1 MDIRFADHPSFQRA
15 AAGMVGGALLFG
27 VALHPVTAMA
37 PLAGG
42 ILGIAAGAAVG
53 YGKPA
58 WRMVPALVA
67 LVPLLT
73 MTPSWPM
80 LATVAAVVSVGLAAG
95 GPRGLR
101 GGFAML
107 LGAVTALVA
116 MWCALRIGQ
125 ARQTMHWPAMAMTA
139 ASAAAMGI
147 VGVLAMLPRHL
158 RLVIDPI
165 HAAVKKLPVNLDAEV
180 RDLCARSAAIWT
192 AAQDRITDDA
202 GRQLVRDGVLKTLE
216 VAARSAEVKITGPSE
231 AELTQRMTDLDQ
243 RIAAATD
250 REVKTQYQAARAAL
264 DDQQRYRAR
273 IRQGRERLVARM
285 HNHVAALEKFELA
298 ATGLEAARAESSGS
312 SSVVSQLEELS
323 HDIAAS
329 GDALAELE
337 LTPRDLSPVAAS
349 PPSAMAAN
357 PPSAMNG
364 SASESSEPKTAKV

>member
-27 VALHPVTAMA
+27 VALHPVTGMA

-42 ILGIAAGAAVG
+42 ILGIAAGAAIG

-58 WRMVPALVA
+58 WRIAAALAA
-67 LVPLLT
+67 LVPLLV
-73 MTPSWPM
+73 MTPTWPM
-80 LATVAAVVSVGLAAG
+80 LAGVAAVVALGLAAG
-95 GPRGLR
+95 GPRGPRALIS
-101 GGFAML
+101 L
-107 LGAVTALVA
+107 LFGAITALVA

-125 ARQTMHWPAMAMTA
+125 ARQTVHWPAMVTTA
-139 ASAAAMGI
+139 TSAAAMGI

-158 RLVIDPI
+158 QLVIDPV
-165 HAAVKKLPVNLDAEV
+165 HAAVKKLPANLDAEV

-192 AAQDRITDDA
+192 AAQDRISDDA
-202 GRQLVRDGVLKTLE
+202 GKNLVRDGVLKTLE
-216 VAARSAEVKITGPSE
+216 VAARSAEVKLSGPSE

-250 REVKTQYQAARAAL
+250 REVKTQYQSARAAL
-264 DDQQRYRAR
+264 DDQQRYRAK

-298 ATGLEAARAESSGS
+298 ATGLDAARAEATGS
-312 SSVVSQLEELS
+312 SVISQLEELS
-323 HDIAAS
+323 HEVEAS

-337 LTPRDLSPVAAS
+337 LAPSETSAADPIAAVNSPAGA
-349 PPSAMAAN
+349 PSET
-357 PPSAMNG
+357 S
-364 SASESSEPKTAKV
+364 KTAEA